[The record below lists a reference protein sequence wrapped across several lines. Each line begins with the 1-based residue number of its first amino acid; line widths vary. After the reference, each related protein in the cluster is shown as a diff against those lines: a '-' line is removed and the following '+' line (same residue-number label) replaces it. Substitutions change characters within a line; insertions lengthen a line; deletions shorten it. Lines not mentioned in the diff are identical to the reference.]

1 MHFLAGSR
9 VRVATLNLALFL
21 LVLVTRDSSRRCQ
34 LTENHRQQAQTA
46 FIESR
51 TLLQNLFM
59 VSHLQC
65 VLRRDWELI
74 GNRIDIDAMGACA
87 VARPHFHRSLKLA
100 LFKA

>member
-1 MHFLAGSR
+1 MHFLVGSR

-34 LTENHRQQAQTA
+34 LTENQRQQAQTA

-59 VSHLQC
+59 VSLLQC
-65 VLRRDWELI
+65 VQGGDWKLI
-74 GNRIDIDAMGACA
+74 GNRKGVDAMGACT
-87 VARPHFHRSLKLA
+87 F
-100 LFKA
+100 